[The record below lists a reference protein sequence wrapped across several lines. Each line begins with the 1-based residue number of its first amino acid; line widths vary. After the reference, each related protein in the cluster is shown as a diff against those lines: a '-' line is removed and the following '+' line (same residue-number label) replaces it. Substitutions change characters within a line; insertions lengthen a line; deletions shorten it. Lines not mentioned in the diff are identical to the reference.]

1 MKIAYGVM
9 GYGRGHAS
17 RTSAVLPALM
27 REHEVTVFA
36 GGDAHALMRR
46 HFDVVEIPTL
56 GYVYDRSGRQSL
68 MKTISGNAAHAAD
81 LMFYGQGMQQVERE
95 FRRRGIDLV
104 ISDSEAWTHRVARR
118 MRLPRISF
126 DHVGIIAWCR
136 PHFPDDLLLTGLRDG
151 YGYRQLMGE
160 PERILIASFYD
171 AEPARPGVQLV
182 GPILRDEVLG
192 ATPTR
197 GEELLVYLNRGDA
210 QWRPQFERALRELEL
225 PVRIYGTTQRGSLGN
240 LQFCAID
247 TQGFVRDMAACRA
260 VIATAGSQLIGEAIH
275 LGKPILALPE
285 DAFEQQLNARLVERM
300 GIGLWRSQAQFC
312 TADVEHFLADLG
324 RYAEN
329 MKPYARNGRDEAL
342 LALRRFIEELHPSRR
357 YQRSRALA
365 AGLARSKVLTPS

>member
-1 MKIAYGVM
+1 MRIAYGVM

-17 RTSAVLPALM
+17 RSSAVLPALM

-36 GGDAHALMRR
+36 GGDAPALMRP

-56 GYVYDRSGRQSL
+56 GYVYDRHGRQSV
-68 MKTISGNAAHAAD
+68 MKTIAGNAAHATD
-81 LMFYGQGMQQVERE
+81 LMFYGQGMQQMERE

-104 ISDSEAWTHRVARR
+104 ISDSEAWSHRVARR

-171 AEPARPGVQLV
+171 AVPARPGVQLV
-182 GPILRDEVLG
+182 GPILRDEVLKI
-192 ATPTR
+192 TPTR
-197 GEELLVYLNRGDA
+197 GDELLVYLNRGDV
-210 QWRPQFERALRELEL
+210 QWRPHIERALRELDL
-225 PVRIYGTTQRGSLGN
+225 PVRIYGTTQRGRQGN

-247 TQGFVRDMAACRA
+247 PQGFVSAMAACRA
-260 VIATAGSQLIGEAIH
+260 IIATAGSQLIGEAIH

-312 TADVEHFLADLG
+312 TADVEQFLADHG
-324 RYAEN
+324 RFCEN
-329 MKPYARNGRDEAL
+329 MRPHARNGRDAAL
-342 LALRRFIEELHPSRR
+342 AALRQFIEELRPSRR
-357 YQRSRALA
+357 YCPNRELVGSLA
-365 AGLARSKVLTPS
+365 